1 MSSTA
6 SDEQA
11 AKSVTKVE
19 ESRLYAD
26 ETVRGFENF
35 VEWLDALEVRQELD
49 GGEGR
54 TVLHIAAAANRVDF
68 MDLLHWRSDAVTL
81 AAALARKDDFGYTPL
96 HGTYRNFHARR
107 AEPSRA
113 EPSRAEPSRA
123 ETPPLCVCAAALIL
137 RPPLR
142 TR

>member
-81 AAALARKDDFGYTPL
+81 AAALARK
-96 HGTYRNFHARR
+96 
-107 AEPSRA
+107 PSRA

-123 ETPPLCVCAAALIL
+123 EPRPPLCVCV
-137 RPPLR
+137 PPL
-142 TR
+142 